1 MVYIVKSSK
10 LLLGVSAIQKLGLI
24 DDIPGAFTIRA
35 ICTVP
40 SGKQNQ
46 EESWDQ
52 PRPTFVSK
60 EDVQVKYPQL
70 FTGLGELQGEQH
82 IELEDNAKPFC

>member
-46 EESWDQ
+46 EES
-52 PRPTFVSK
+52 
-60 EDVQVKYPQL
+60 
-70 FTGLGELQGEQH
+70 
-82 IELEDNAKPFC
+82 